1 MSLSIRQ
8 QRILQEAKTHGQ
20 VIVEELV
27 TQFNVTPQTI
37 RKDLTSLCDADL
49 LVRVHGGAVLESG
62 VSNVG
67 YEQRRTIASAEKQQL
82 ATLCA
87 AQIPDKSSLFINIG
101 TTTEAVAE
109 ALLDHKDLMVVTN
122 NLNVANI
129 LIQNPTFEVIVAGGV
144 LRHAD
149 RAIIGEATVDFV
161 KQFRLDFAVIG
172 ISALDADGTLLD
184 YDYREVRVS
193 QAILESARH
202 CFLVTDMTKLERNAP
217 VKVGHVSQLKALFID
232 KLNSPAL
239 TEVCSQHEVDIV
251 TLSHPAPQAES
262 SS

>member
-1 MSLSIRQ
+1 MSLSLRQ
-8 QRILQEAKTHGQ
+8 QSILNAAKANGQ
-20 VIVEELV
+20 VLVEELV
-27 TQFNVTPQTI
+27 EQFNVTPQTI
-37 RKDLTSLCDADL
+37 RKDLTGLCDADL

-67 YEQRRTIASAEKQQL
+67 YEQRRTIASAEKQKL
-82 ATLCA
+82 AKLCA
-87 AQIPDKSSLFINIG
+87 EQIPNKSSLFINIG

-109 ALLDHKDLMVVTN
+109 ALLNHKDLMVVTN

-172 ISALDADGTLLD
+172 ISALDVDGTLLD
-184 YDYREVRVS
+184 YDYREVRVA
-193 QAILESARH
+193 QAILDSARH
-202 CFLVTDMTKLERNAP
+202 CFLVTDTTKLERNAP

-232 KLNSPAL
+232 ALDSPAL
-239 TEVCSQHEVDIV
+239 AEVCEQHEVDIV
-251 TLSHPAPQAES
+251 TLSDRTH
-262 SS
+262 